1 MPDRILVRYGAI
13 ARRVHGLLE
22 LPAPD
27 ASALADADRAAIVRL
42 LEDGLDRLGPI
53 HAALAPPACIDLP
66 QRLAALQHEL
76 AALGLSEDE

>member
-27 ASALADADRAAIVRL
+27 ASALPDADRAAIMRL
-42 LEDGLDRLGPI
+42 LEEGLSQLGPI
-53 HAALAPPACIDLP
+53 SEALGSSACIDLP
-66 QRLAALQHEL
+66 QRLAALQREL
-76 AALGLSEDE
+76 AALGLPEGD